1 MTDYDRVRVR
11 HTVAY
16 EDGDVE
22 IIPLW
27 APQQM
32 IQLLNSSGEW
42 ITNAQQLQAQKAAA
56 AHRLAQ
62 DQAAA
67 RVVSWGVGRG
77 ENSGNSYWQV
87 DTRLF
92 LLHLDDLFIPLNPCK
107 VQVAQCQSSTEAV
120 SHLVHKDDCS
130 HVHGWALIQ

>member
-27 APQQM
+27 APQQL

-42 ITNAQQLQAQKAAA
+42 IINAQQLQAQKAAA

-67 RVVSWGVGRG
+67 RVVSLGVGREG
-77 ENSGNSYWQV
+77 VVAISSYNTSLSLLLLDV
-87 DTRLF
+87 LF
-92 LLHLDDLFIPLNPCK
+92 QSQWNAMISTVGQQDSQQHLSELNIHGLL
-107 VQVAQCQSSTEAV
+107 A
-120 SHLVHKDDCS
+120 
-130 HVHGWALIQ
+130 